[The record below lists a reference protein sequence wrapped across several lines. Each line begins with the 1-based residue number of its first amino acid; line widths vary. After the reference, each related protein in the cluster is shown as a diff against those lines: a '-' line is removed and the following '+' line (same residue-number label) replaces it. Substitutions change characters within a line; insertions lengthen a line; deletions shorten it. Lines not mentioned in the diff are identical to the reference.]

1 MSLRRPLTRP
11 QREARDGVVLV
22 LPTLLVIGFVVV
34 FPFARSV
41 LFAFQEIRL
50 IDIPTLPWW
59 TLEPTLE
66 NFDEVLGASGFWQ
79 AARTTLIYATA
90 STLGT
95 VGFGLAISLALRR
108 RFRGRGPIRV
118 LLLIPYVL
126 PLVAATTVWE
136 SMLNPQFG
144 IVNEFGTRFLGWD
157 APVNFLST
165 TSQDVGPITIP
176 VALTTVIAFELWK
189 TTPLA
194 LLFITARL
202 QTISSDLEEAAR
214 IDGASPWQNFRYV
227 ILPELKGV
235 LLLMGFLRFIWS
247 FQNFNDI
254 YLLTGGAGGTEVV
267 AVQVYNELIR
277 DSDVGTASA
286 LGLLMTGALVVFL
299 ALYVWANRR
308 VERAA

>member
-1 MSLRRPLTRP
+1 MTVRSPLSRSR
-11 QREARDGVVLV
+11 REARDGLVLV

-41 LFAFQEIRL
+41 LFAFQDIRL

-59 TLEPTLE
+59 TLEPTIE
-66 NFDEVLGASGFWQ
+66 NFREVLGGAGFWD
-79 AARTTLIYATA
+79 AVRTTAIYATA

-95 VGFGLAISLALRR
+95 VGLGLAISLALRR
-108 RFRGRGPIRV
+108 RFRGRGLIRV
-118 LLLIPYVL
+118 LLLVPYVL

-144 IVNEFGTRFLGWD
+144 IVNAFGMRYLGWD

-165 TSQDVGPITIP
+165 TSQDVGGISVP

-194 LLFITARL
+194 FLFITARL
-202 QTISSDLEEAAR
+202 QTIPADLEEAAR
-214 IDGASPWQNFRYV
+214 IDGASLWQNFRYV
-227 ILPELKGV
+227 VLPELKGV

-247 FQNFNDI
+247 FQNFNDV
-254 YLLTGGAGGTEVV
+254 YLLTGGAAGTEVV

-277 DSDVGTASA
+277 DSDVGAASA

-308 VERAA
+308 VESTP

>member
-1 MSLRRPLTRP
+1 MTVRRPISRR
-11 QREARDGVVLV
+11 QREARDGLALV
-22 LPTLLVIGFVVV
+22 LPTLLVVGFVVA
-34 FPFARSV
+34 FPFLRSI
-41 LFAFQEIRL
+41 LFAFQDIRL

-59 TLEPTLE
+59 SLEPTME
-66 NFDEVLGASGFWQ
+66 NFEKVLGAAGFWE
-79 AARTTLIYATA
+79 AVRTTAIYATA

-95 VGFGLAISLALRR
+95 VGFGLVLSLALRR
-108 RFRGRGPIRV
+108 GFRGRGLIRV
-118 LLLIPYVL
+118 LLLVPYVL
-126 PLVAATTVWE
+126 PLVAATTVWD

-144 IVNEFGTRFLGWD
+144 IVNEFGLRFLGWD

-165 TSQDVGPITIP
+165 TSQDVAGITVP

-194 LLFITARL
+194 FLFITARL

-214 IDGASPWQNFRYV
+214 IDGASPLQSFRYV
-227 ILPELKGV
+227 VLPELKGV

-267 AVQVYNELIR
+267 AIQVYNELIR

-299 ALYVWANRR
+299 ALYVVANRR
-308 VERAA
+308 VERTA